1 MSLLARFP
9 LVGPFW
15 SYVAEQRAVEFTLVM
30 LCVFTGLVMGVL
42 WLREYG
48 ASQFVWIRCPFCG
61 FSPSQVRA
69 GLTLALPLT
78 FHLSPLIFAFM
89 LLFHVGRAAHHLG
102 RVLVGAETDL

>member
-15 SYVAEQRAVEFTLVM
+15 AYVAEHHALDATLVTM
-30 LCVFTGLVMGVL
+30 AVCTGLVMLVL
-42 WLREYG
+42 WLREHG
-48 ASQFVWIRCPFCG
+48 CSEFTWMKRPFCG
-61 FSPSQVRA
+61 FSPDQVRA

-89 LLFHVGRAAHHLG
+89 LLFHAGRAARHLA
-102 RVLVGAETDL
+102 RVLVGSETDL